1 MKKSFLSTLL
11 IWTLTVSFGQTISK
25 IDSLIEI
32 EVKSDKVAALA
43 VAVIDSGK
51 VVHMDTKGYRD
62 VENNL
67 EVSINTPFHIASVSK
82 TVTNLAIF
90 KLVEEGKI
98 DLTVNISQYLPFD
111 VVNPHYPDDFI
122 TVSDL
127 LNHRSGIKDDYEFYK
142 PHWSIPKG
150 DPKLKLNEFLRDY
163 LDPAGQ
169 LYKAEHFES
178 SERLKSCIC

>member
-90 KLVEEGKI
+90 KLVEE
-98 DLTVNISQYLPFD
+98 
-111 VVNPHYPDDFI
+111 
-122 TVSDL
+122 
-127 LNHRSGIKDDYEFYK
+127 
-142 PHWSIPKG
+142 
-150 DPKLKLNEFLRDY
+150 
-163 LDPAGQ
+163 
-169 LYKAEHFES
+169 
-178 SERLKSCIC
+178 